1 MTDSLIEVRDL
12 TKRFGTLRVLERIS
26 FSVAKSDV
34 VVIIGPSGCG
44 KSTLLRCLNGLE
56 IPTGGEIRF
65 HGQPVSQQAAELV
78 ALRVRIGMVFQRFH
92 LFEHLTV
99 LKNLTLAPL
108 VVRREARSVFEPR
121 ARALLEKVGLDDK
134 ADAYPTELSGGQQ
147 QRVAIARCL
156 MMEPEVLLFDEPTSA
171 LDPELVGEVL
181 HVMRTLAKE
190 GRTMCVVTHEMDF
203 AREVGSRVLML
214 DHGEIVEEGSP
225 RQVLEAPEHP
235 RTRQFLRR
243 VLEHADD

>member
-1 MTDSLIEVRDL
+1 M
-12 TKRFGTLRVLERIS
+12 
-26 FSVAKSDV
+26 
-34 VVIIGPSGCG
+34 
-44 KSTLLRCLNGLE
+44 
-56 IPTGGEIRF
+56 
-65 HGQPVSQQAAELV
+65 
-78 ALRVRIGMVFQRFH
+78 RIGMVFQRFH

-108 VVRREARSVFEPR
+108 VVRREARSVCEPR

-134 ADAYPTELSGGQQ
+134 ADAYPTELSGGEQ

-156 MMEPEVLLFDEPTSA
+156 MMEPELLLFDEPTSA

-214 DHGEIVEEGSP
+214 DHGEIVEEGPP

-243 VLEHADD
+243 VLERAGD